1 MGDSLSVFDY
11 VKKYLPKSVTYV
23 LDEFDEIYCCSLTE
37 IRIRRNMP
45 VIFVINNIPCFADKY
60 SVITKILPKSPL
72 IVDDADFDEM
82 LNAMCEY
89 SFYSKINTMKNGFIT
104 LENGSRV
111 GICSTAVYDDGG
123 LVSVKDVSSV
133 AVRIPR
139 QAVGCGAQIVK
150 ALFSNGLCSSIVAGK
165 PSSGKTTLLRDM
177 ARELSSGF
185 NSRYCKVTVV
195 DERNELAGKV
205 GKAFTLDVGVNTD
218 VITGFEKA
226 MAIETAIRTLS
237 PDVIVCDEVSTL
249 KEAQSIKFGF
259 SCGVHFLLSVHI
271 GSFDDLYR
279 RTVLRELLE
288 SGFFKK
294 IILLYDSYTAK
305 IIDCGDIYDEADRKH
320 IDNFFLA
327 DGRNYHGE

>member
-1 MGDSLSVFDY
+1 MGDSLNVFDY
-11 VKKYLPKSVTYV
+11 VKKYLPQSVADALDG
-23 LDEFDEIYCCSLTE
+23 LDELGRYALTE
-37 IRIRRNMP
+37 IRIRRNKP
-45 VIFVINNIPCFADKY
+45 VVFIINNIPSFADKY
-60 SVITKILPKSPL
+60 SGITHFLPKSPL
-72 IVDDADFDEM
+72 IVDDASFDEM

-111 GICSTAVYDDGG
+111 GICSTAVYDDSS

-139 QAVGCGAQIVK
+139 QAVGCGTEIVK
-150 ALFSNGLCSSIVAGK
+150 ALFSNGLCSAIVAGK

-185 NSRYCKVTVV
+185 NSRYSKVTVV

-237 PDVIVCDEVSTL
+237 PDIIVCDEVSTL

-271 GSFDDLYR
+271 GSFDDLFR

-294 IILLYDSYTAK
+294 IILLDDSYTAK
-305 IIDCGDIYDEADRKH
+305 IIDCQEIYDEADRKH

-327 DGRNYHGE
+327 DSRNYHGE

>member
-1 MGDSLSVFDY
+1 MGDSLNVFDY
-11 VKKYLPKSVTYV
+11 VKKYLPQNVADALDG
-23 LDEFDEIYCCSLTE
+23 LDELGRYALTE
-37 IRIRRNMP
+37 IRIRRNKP
-45 VIFVINNIPCFADKY
+45 VVFIINNIPSFADKY
-60 SVITKILPKSPL
+60 SVITHFLPKAPL
-72 IVDDADFDEM
+72 IVDDVSFDEM

-89 SFYSKINTMKNGFIT
+89 SFYCKINTMKNGFIT

-111 GICSTAVYDDGG
+111 GVCSTAVYDDNS

-139 QAVGCGAQIVK
+139 QAVGCGTEIVK
-150 ALFSNGLCSSIVAGK
+150 ALFSNGLCSAIVAGK

-185 NSRYCKVTVV
+185 NSKYSKVTVV

-271 GSFDDLYR
+271 GSFDDLFR

-294 IILLYDSYTAK
+294 IILLDDGYTAK
-305 IIDCGDIYDEADRKH
+305 IIDCQEIYDEADRKH

-327 DGRNYHGE
+327 DSRNYHGE